1 MDKLSELLKEAKPLY
16 QKRQRTKAITKLTLL
31 ACIPVFLFISVYE
44 VSLEGNNV
52 YMALSYDNYE
62 AQLLSDEFNLL
73 K

>member
-16 QKRQRTKAITKLTLL
+16 QKRQRAKTITKLALF
-31 ACIPVFLFISVYE
+31 ACIPVFLFFSAYE
-44 VSLEGNNV
+44 MCLEGNNV

-62 AQLLSDEFNLL
+62 AQVLSDEFNLL